1 MNSKQQKALA
11 REDHQGRDGGLNTA
25 PASVCPPKIA
35 QSSVIAQ
42 GRSPGKAKGPGRQ
55 GRPADFRVNV
65 CILVCKRRD
74 SLDPLVFLLVFS
86 YVGA

>member
-11 REDHQGRDGGLNTA
+11 RDRQGRDGGLNTA

-55 GRPADFRVNV
+55 DRPADFRVNV
-65 CILVCKRRD
+65 CILVCKRGD
-74 SLDPLVFLLVFS
+74 SLEPLVFLLVFS